1 MANTTL
7 EPVGLSNSSFD
18 RSRRTAAGDE
28 IPVELLERRGV
39 HAEQLDQLRSG
50 HIQSDGCRGNL
61 PIGFVKRIEGF
72 GQDRWKIL
80 IGLRN
85 PNSPSLGV
93 GNPFLTRRH
102 AGATCRCV
110 VTADSNR
117 ESASQP
123 LHRDQPIF
131 TLGSL
136 FARHAL
142 HERRQMLDRHRRLY
156 FVPVLATGTA
166 CSGERPS
173 AFFFQHLDRH
183 S

>member
-18 RSRRTAAGDE
+18 RSRSTAAGHE

-50 HIQSDGCRGNL
+50 NIQSDGCRGNL

-102 AGATCRCV
+102 AGINGRCL
-110 VTADSNR
+110 VTAYSDR
-117 ESASQP
+117 ERASQP
-123 LHRDQPIF
+123 VHRDQPVF

-136 FARHAL
+136 LAGHAM
-142 HERRQMLDRHRRLY
+142 HEGR
-156 FVPVLATGTA
+156 
-166 CSGERPS
+166 
-173 AFFFQHLDRH
+173 
-183 S
+183 